1 MKEKIFKNLS
11 LKILSAVFA
20 VVLWTIIVNI
30 YDPTTS
36 YTFSN
41 VTVQLINTESLT
53 DKNYSYE
60 VVDGGKISVYV
71 SGPKSVVTNIKA
83 SDIVATA
90 DLSKISAFADYVD
103 IHVSVVQNG
112 QVLSNVEATP
122 KTSAVKLS
130 IENRDTKTVNV
141 TANVTGSPADGYVVV
156 KESLNPTSIKVTGP
170 SSVID
175 TVAYAG
181 VSFDVTGATG
191 DLNGDAAVHLYNDD
205 GSEIIDESLD
215 VSQTT
220 VGYTAQVVRYKT
232 VNVEAQT
239 SGTPKDGYRVDS
251 VTCSQSQVQVYG
263 DETVLNNLEKI
274 VIPSGSINVDNLS
287 EDKVYKLS
295 LSNYIDKSLHIL
307 NDSRVDVTVKIVQAV
322 SDTVIFNT
330 SDIKVVGLNTGMSY
344 NFTDKTFNIEVE
356 RNAGNTTALDAS
368 AVTVKVSLTGYTTS
382 GSAEV
387 KPDITL
393 PDGYTLKSSDIKVR
407 VELKNNNSETKAEE
421 TSANT
426 DTDTK
431 TNTTER

>member
-205 GSEIIDESLD
+205 GGEIVDESLD

-368 AVTVKVSLTGYTTS
+368 AVTVRVSLTGYTTS

-393 PDGYTLKSSDIKVR
+393 PEGYTLKSSDIKVR

-421 TSANT
+421 TSTN
-426 DTDTK
+426 TDTK

>member
-205 GSEIIDESLD
+205 GGEIIDESLD

-393 PDGYTLKSSDIKVR
+393 PEGYTLKSSDIKVR

-421 TSANT
+421 TSTN
-426 DTDTK
+426 TDTK